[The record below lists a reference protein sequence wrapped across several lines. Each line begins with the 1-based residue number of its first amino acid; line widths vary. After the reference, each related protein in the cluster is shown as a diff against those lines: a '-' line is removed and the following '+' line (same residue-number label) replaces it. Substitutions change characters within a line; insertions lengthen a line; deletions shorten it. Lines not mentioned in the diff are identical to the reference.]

1 MRISGLSI
9 LLVLLF
15 CTAAFSA
22 ETYKWVDEKG
32 NVHFTDNL
40 FNVPG
45 KELESVKIYREVGS
59 ERDSVIPLQ
68 KTGAGYLV
76 GTMINGQAKAN
87 LVVDT
92 GASSTV
98 ISPAILTGL
107 GIAIRNDPAVEM
119 KTAGG
124 TVNVGW
130 AYVDKISVD
139 GKEKK
144 NMRVIAHDAVPGA
157 DGLLGMDFLGDYRV
171 EILSSGPSLKL
182 TPP

>member
-1 MRISGLSI
+1 MRISGI
-9 LLVLLF
+9 LALFVFLF
-15 CTAAFSA
+15 CTEAFCA

-45 KELESVKIYREVGS
+45 RELETVKIYREVGS
-59 ERDSVIPLQ
+59 DRDSVIPLQ

-76 GTMINGQAKAN
+76 GAMVNGQAKAN

-98 ISPAILTGL
+98 ISPSILTGL
-107 GIAIRNDPAVEM
+107 GIVIRNDPAVEM

-124 TVNVGW
+124 IVTVGW
-130 AYVDKISVD
+130 AMVEKISVD